1 MSDVYLFRPLKYD
14 PALAANRDW
23 DHSTN
28 SFQKLNPH
36 DQLTPT
42 RVLAQELN
50 VSRSTIQLAYDELL
64 ARGYVSTS
72 RRGGTKVIS
81 SDHYAAS
88 APIKVSL
95 LFLFR

>member
-1 MSDVYLFRPLKYD
+1 MYIYLDRSSTTPL
-14 PALAANRDW
+14 W
-23 DHSTN
+23 QQIVTGIIQQIHSK
-28 SFQKLNPH
+28 KLNPD

-88 APIKVSL
+88 APHQGEPPFPLPI
-95 LFLFR
+95 